1 MNLFFLPCAF
11 LVAGVAAYFDGAA
24 VHQLS
29 AQSND
34 EGQIPFVAS
43 AAKPDKKKRIMDAIS
58 QFRAEICGKM
68 KNEHGKKFASHDA
81 CEEFM
86 NSACKPGKDQ
96 QMDGDGKEVTTQ
108 KGYCSAFFPEA
119 KKKAEEKIDKE
130 DKEEAEKA
138 KAPLHKV
145 VAAPSGAP
153 APAAAAPVAG
163 DAPAPAPATAPASA
177 PSPVPAPHIPGVSA
191 GKPHGKIP
199 DDEAYYYAK
208 GGKSPDRLH
217 MSEEMKLPDQGYW
230 GKLVEHEDQKTA
242 TGDWGKEFGPAAGGS
257 FRKVCEKHP
266 DNPWCAQ
273 QGYRHRHH
281 SSARPAAALDVVQL
295 VLVALVAMRAF

>member
-1 MNLFFLPCAF
+1 MNLLLPCAF
-11 LVAGVAAYFDGAA
+11 LVASVAAYFDGAA
-24 VHQLS
+24 VLQIS
-29 AQSND
+29 VD
-34 EGQIPFVAS
+34 EAWRK
-43 AAKPDKKKRIMDAIS
+43 KPDRKKRVMDAIS

-68 KNEHGKKFASHDA
+68 QMEHPDKFASFDA
-81 CEEFM
+81 CADFM
-86 NSACKPGKDQ
+86 NKACKPGKDQ
-96 QMDGDGKEVTTQ
+96 EMDGDNHEVSTM
-108 KGYCSAFFPEA
+108 KGYCKAYYPEV

-138 KAPLHKV
+138 KAPVHPV

-153 APAAAAPVAG
+153 ATEKTAALAPGAAAPVAG

-295 VLVALVAMRAF
+295 VLVGLIAMRAF

>member
-1 MNLFFLPCAF
+1 
-11 LVAGVAAYFDGAA
+11 
-24 VHQLS
+24 
-29 AQSND
+29 
-34 EGQIPFVAS
+34 
-43 AAKPDKKKRIMDAIS
+43 
-58 QFRAEICGKM
+58 
-68 KNEHGKKFASHDA
+68 
-81 CEEFM
+81 M
-86 NSACKPGKDQ
+86 NSACKPGKDK

-138 KAPLHKV
+138 KAPVHKV
-145 VAAPSGAP
+145 AAAPSGAP
-153 APAAAAPVAG
+153 
-163 DAPAPAPATAPASA
+163 APAPAPATAPASA

-217 MSEEMKLPDQGYW
+217 MSEDMKLPDQGYW

-242 TGDWGKEFGPAAGGS
+242 TGDWGKEFGPDAAGS
-257 FRKVCEKHP
+257 FRKVCAKHP
-266 DNPWCAQ
+266 DSIWCRQ
-273 QGYRHRHH
+273 QGYHRHHH
-281 SSARPAAALDVVQL
+281 SSARPASAL
-295 VLVALVAMRAF
+295 